1 MGFEPRVIGFLC
13 NWCSYS
19 AADKAGA
26 ARAEVPQN
34 LLTVRV
40 MCSGRVEPDFV
51 LRAFRGGADGV
62 LICGCHR
69 GDCHYVSGNHSA
81 SARHALLGKL
91 LSELGIE
98 PARLRLEWISATEA
112 EKYAAVVR
120 DMTETLKALGP
131 LDWRGEAAHGG

>member
-40 MCSGRVEPDFV
+40 MCSGRVDPVFIVNTLKE
-51 LRAFRGGADGV
+51 GADGV
-62 LICGCHR
+62 LVAG
-69 GDCHYVSGNHSA
+69 
-81 SARHALLGKL
+81 
-91 LSELGIE
+91 
-98 PARLRLEWISATEA
+98 
-112 EKYAAVVR
+112 
-120 DMTETLKALGP
+120 
-131 LDWRGEAAHGG
+131 